1 MKYPIALRLQIAN
14 ILYERIPTDSHRY
27 SKVFITLI
35 LSTLICTENTDIT
48 DYWSKYKSTKAK
60 KYRRR
65 KGKKRNLVEPES
77 LNSG

>member
-48 DYWSKYKSTKAK
+48 DY
-60 KYRRR
+60 
-65 KGKKRNLVEPES
+65 
-77 LNSG
+77 